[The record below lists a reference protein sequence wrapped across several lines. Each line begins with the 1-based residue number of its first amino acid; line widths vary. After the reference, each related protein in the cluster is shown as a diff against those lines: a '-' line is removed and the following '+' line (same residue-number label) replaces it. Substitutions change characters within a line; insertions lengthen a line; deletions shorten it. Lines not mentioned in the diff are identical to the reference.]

1 MVSAATGKETD
12 RAHFSPA
19 LFGFYG
25 CCALIS
31 IGAAAYF
38 FAMFVMTKD
47 GYGALPTV
55 MKIVGL
61 VFMLGGIPG
70 AFVCLSKARQKGQG
84 IADDQAR

>member
-1 MVSAATGKETD
+1 MTTTPGNQID

-31 IGAAAYF
+31 IGAALFF
-38 FAMFVMTKD
+38 FALFVMTKD
-47 GYGALPTV
+47 GYGSVPLV
-55 MKIVGL
+55 MKVVGM

-70 AFVCLSKARQKGQG
+70 AFVCLGNARKKGQD
-84 IADDQAR
+84 IVDKRRP